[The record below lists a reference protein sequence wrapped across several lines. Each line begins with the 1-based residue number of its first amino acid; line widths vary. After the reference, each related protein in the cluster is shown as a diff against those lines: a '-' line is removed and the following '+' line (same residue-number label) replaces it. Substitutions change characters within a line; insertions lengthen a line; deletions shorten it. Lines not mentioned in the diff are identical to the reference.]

1 MKTYLFE
8 GKNEE
13 EVKQKALVELQRQE
27 EEVFIKTTEEEAGL
41 FKAKKYKVEIIVKD
55 EILKYLK
62 DTLMDIVKKMGIEA
76 NIEAKIRE
84 NSFKFTLFSN
94 NNAILIGKGG
104 KTIDSLQTILRY
116 IVSNQTHFSVNVTVD
131 VEDYKEKQLKRI
143 EILARKIAKEVLA
156 TGIEAKLDN
165 MNSYER
171 RIVHE
176 EVSKIEGVHTISE
189 GEEPNRHV
197 VIKKDE
203 K

>member
-27 EEVFIKTTEEEAGL
+27 EEVFLKTTEEESGL
-41 FKAKKYKVEIIVKD
+41 FKSKKYKIEVIVKD

-143 EILARKIAKEVLA
+143 EILARNIAKEVLA

-176 EVSKIEGVHTISE
+176 EVSKVEGVHTISE

-197 VIKKDE
+197 VIKPNE

>member
-27 EEVFIKTTEEEAGL
+27 EEVFLKTTEEESGL
-41 FKAKKYKVEIIVKD
+41 FKSKKYKIEVIVKD

-116 IVSNQTHFSVNVTVD
+116 IISNQTHFSVNVTVD

-143 EILARKIAKEVLA
+143 EILARNIAKEVLA

-176 EVSKIEGVHTISE
+176 EVSKVEGVHTISE

-197 VIKKDE
+197 VIKPNE

>member
-27 EEVFIKTTEEEAGL
+27 EEVFIKTTEEESGL
-41 FKAKKYKVEIIVKD
+41 FKAKKYKIEVIVKD

-116 IVSNQTHFSVNVTVD
+116 IISNQTHFSVNVTVD

-143 EILARKIAKEVLA
+143 EILARNIAKEVLA

-176 EVSKIEGVHTISE
+176 EVSKVEGVHTISE

-197 VIKKDE
+197 VIKPNE